1 MNALVLS
8 ENEVSFQLIFVHFLE
23 LLPSVVLS
31 LTAKTMERS
40 ANYYQTSS
48 FKKVMHSWLR
58 VKIMSFAFS
67 KNCGSSTFIIIAACL
82 PAPRSHILNAEAKKS
97 FIASSLITNLRSK
110 DCNVR
115 HIDECKE
122 TLLPHIISPSHIV
135 AAEHHHTA
143 S

>member
-1 MNALVLS
+1 
-8 ENEVSFQLIFVHFLE
+8 
-23 LLPSVVLS
+23 
-31 LTAKTMERS
+31 MERS

-58 VKIMSFAFS
+58 VKI
-67 KNCGSSTFIIIAACL
+67 IQPACL

-97 FIASSLITNLRSK
+97 FIASSLISNLRSK

>member
-1 MNALVLS
+1 MAKS
-8 ENEVSFQLIFVHFLE
+8 EDHVFCFFLK
-23 LLPSVVLS
+23 LWFLNLY
-31 LTAKTMERS
+31 
-40 ANYYQTSS
+40 NYSQP
-48 FKKVMHSWLR
+48 
-58 VKIMSFAFS
+58 
-67 KNCGSSTFIIIAACL
+67 ACL

-97 FIASSLITNLRSK
+97 FIASSLISNLRSK
-110 DCNVR
+110 DCKVR